1 MFPESTCLKTNF
13 GTYLE
18 FLIQAVAEKSFGEV
32 DQFCPFLAFPA
43 IHAFTKIATTF
54 DRLNR
59 FYRIIACFKGK
70 GVSFK
75 LMCYEI

>member
-1 MFPESTCLKTNF
+1 MLPESTCLKTNF

-18 FLIQAVAEKSFGEV
+18 FLFQAVAENSLGEV

-43 IHAFTKIATTF
+43 VHAFTKIATTF

-59 FYRIIACFKGK
+59 FYRMIACFKEK
-70 GVSFK
+70 SVSFK
-75 LMCYEI
+75 LMC

>member
-13 GTYLE
+13 DSYLE
-18 FLIQAVAEKSFGEV
+18 FLFQAVAEKSLGEV
-32 DQFCPFLAFPA
+32 DQFCPFLAFTA

-59 FYRIIACFKGK
+59 FYQTIAYFKGK

-75 LMCYEI
+75 LM